1 MLTVLCSILWKSMIT
16 RSWFCLFL
24 NIFCLSF
31 LFLFLVICV
40 LGFSRNTSSVS
51 PHGYVPSTTPQQSSY
66 STISTSMN
74 GYGNTGMNTLGGSPN
89 FLNGSAAN
97 SPYAS
102 EYWSSLFF
110 SLFYM
115 FESVVHGYEC
125 VCVCVCARARV
136 RACVRAC
143 VYITIKKFGVN
154 FFLFSL
160 LCSIVAHSKH

>member
-1 MLTVLCSILWKSMIT
+1 MKVDDNQELILFVSKYI
-16 RSWFCLFL
+16 
-24 NIFCLSF
+24 LSFF

-125 VCVCVCARARV
+125 VCVCVCVRA

-143 VYITIKKFGVN
+143 VHACILPLKNLASI
-154 FFLFSL
+154 FFCFHYYAAL
-160 LCSIVAHSKH
+160 